1 MPYNGIFL
9 GSRRW
14 CVFLKLIGSGSTPV
28 RGTMTKVKST
38 PANGV
43 TVNTAESPDIA
54 GLGRLLTGIGEF
66 PAVVK
71 LLEDQGREL
80 RALRDDIKRLHD
92 GAKNTGGD
100 GWLDTK
106 GAAEYLAL
114 SPGTFDKYRY
124 QTQPSIK
131 GYRVGGKTLYKR
143 TDLDAFVMLFE
154 ARSGGLA

>member
-1 MPYNGIFL
+1 MRFFETHWVRFDSGPGNHDESQIDAGKRCHCKHCREPGHRRAWSAFNGDWRIP
-9 GSRRW
+9 
-14 CVFLKLIGSGSTPV
+14 SG
-28 RGTMTKVKST
+28 GK
-38 PANGV
+38 A
-43 TVNTAESPDIA
+43 
-54 GLGRLLTGIGEF
+54 
-66 PAVVK
+66 
-71 LLEDQGREL
+71 LEDQGREL